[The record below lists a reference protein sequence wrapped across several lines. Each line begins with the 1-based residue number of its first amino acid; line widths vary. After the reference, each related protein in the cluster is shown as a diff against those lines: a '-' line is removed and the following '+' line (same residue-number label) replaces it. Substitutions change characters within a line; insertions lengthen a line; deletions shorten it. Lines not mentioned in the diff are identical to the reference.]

1 MSRAFFPDG
10 YPRSPALNPAS
21 KTFWVLLSLAST
33 TAFALLAMYFGV
45 DASWD
50 LKIYHLYNGYAQ
62 LTDRIG
68 IDHNAAHIQ
77 SYLNPTL
84 DLLLTWPLFSSGGP
98 LLMSVVLGGLQGL
111 NFALVT
117 AACLYILQAIN
128 VTPIKDRLIFAVL
141 AAFLGMT
148 GAIVLGEIGTTHAD
162 LTTALLI
169 LCAFICCMRC
179 LSTTDDRF
187 DMKLIV
193 AAGLF
198 SGLAAGLKLTNGVF
212 VVSLFGIIALF
223 GGARRLRACL
233 LYGTA
238 SFVAIVIVQG
248 WWSWKLL
255 QWFGSPVFPFFND
268 VFHSPYFPEERWLD
282 RPFFPWS
289 LKRALVYPFFF
300 SWSSQTNDV
309 PFRDFRY
316 PAAYLLL
323 IVLGAKLL
331 FSPRSSTDRSA
342 SRARRTVMLF
352 ATFVVLTYVTWQ
364 LAFSNQRYAI
374 ALELLLPAFSLVVLI
389 YVWPHRGRLMFIVLA
404 AVLMVTTK
412 PGDWGRL
419 YWRDALHQPIAN
431 DLRRDLERTL
441 AGSAV
446 VLGPPEWAY
455 LATLVQAPG
464 VMWLGRAFNEADA
477 RRAREKLSGKEQVF
491 AISRTKPADVAA
503 LNKQL
508 AKLGLPAVTGV
519 GCREFATIFDDRLL
533 LCAVARPGRSGES
546 VAPQRISLE

>member
-1 MSRAFFPDG
+1 MSDAFFQK
-10 YPRSPALNPAS
+10 SPPPLPAINPAS
-21 KTFWVLLSLAST
+21 KSFWVLLSLASIT
-33 TAFALLAMYFGV
+33 VFALLAMYFGV

-50 LKIYHLYNGYAQ
+50 LKIYHLYNRYAQ

-84 DLLLTWPLFSSGGP
+84 DLLLTWPLFTSGGP

-148 GAIVLGEIGTTHAD
+148 GAIVLSEIGTTHAD

-179 LSTTDDRF
+179 LSITDDRF

-212 VVSLFGIIALF
+212 VVSFFGIIALF
-223 GGARRLRACL
+223 GGARRLRGCL

-255 QWFGSPVFPFFND
+255 QWFGSPIFPFFND
-268 VFHSPYFPEERWLD
+268 VFHSPYFPEERDAGSLAKL
-282 RPFFPWS
+282 FPMEPKTS
-289 LKRALVYPFFF
+289 AGLSV
-300 SWSSQTNDV
+300 
-309 PFRDFRY
+309 
-316 PAAYLLL
+316 LLL
-323 IVLGAKLL
+323 VEFPDQRCTLPR
-331 FSPRSSTDRSA
+331 FSLPGGIPA
-342 SRARRTVMLF
+342 SDSARR
-352 ATFVVLTYVTWQ
+352 
-364 LAFSNQRYAI
+364 
-374 ALELLLPAFSLVVLI
+374 E
-389 YVWPHRGRLMFIVLA
+389 A
-404 AVLMVTTK
+404 AVLTTI
-412 PGDWGRL
+412 
-419 YWRDALHQPIAN
+419 LHRPQREPRAQDCHAVCNVCRIDVRN
-431 DLRRDLERTL
+431 L
-441 AGSAV
+441 A
-446 VLGPPEWAY
+446 
-455 LATLVQAPG
+455 
-464 VMWLGRAFNEADA
+464 
-477 RRAREKLSGKEQVF
+477 
-491 AISRTKPADVAA
+491 IH
-503 LNKQL
+503 
-508 AKLGLPAVTGV
+508 
-519 GCREFATIFDDRLL
+519 IFDSALRN
-533 LCAVARPGRSGES
+533 CP
-546 VAPQRISLE
+546 